1 MATAPLGTLQEFQP
15 EGEEIKDYLERVQL
29 YIEANAIPNDRQ
41 RAVLLSVVGSKM
53 YAILSDLLAPTLP
66 REKTYVE
73 ISTVLKQH
81 FEPKRVV
88 IAERYHFHKRE
99 QLSGESMADYEAAL
113 RRLATNCKFGEFLG
127 QALRDRFVCGLR
139 NEAVQRRLLSEKDL
153 THTKAMEIAQ
163 AMEAAD
169 RNAKSLKGTE
179 PSIHQFVSQTPDRA
193 PCTRCGRKNHK
204 PQDCRF
210 REAVCDICGKKGH
223 ISRCARTG
231 SRSRWRSIREPHCRS
246 FQRRLGE
253 RFFLTNHCTTH

>member
-1 MATAPLGTLQEFQP
+1 MVDVSIPRSAIIQRDFVGEGSSYACDDSWLPISMTEIPGHDRLSNLQLTGFC
-15 EGEEIKDYLERVQL
+15 LLVMMQL
-29 YIEANAIPNDRQ
+29 
-41 RAVLLSVVGSKM
+41 L
-53 YAILSDLLAPTLP
+53 
-66 REKTYVE
+66 
-73 ISTVLKQH
+73 
-81 FEPKRVV
+81 
-88 IAERYHFHKRE
+88 
-99 QLSGESMADYEAAL
+99 GESMADYEAAL

-210 REAVCDICGKKGH
+210 REAVCDDFVFASPDVVDVSIPRSAIIQRDFVGEGSSYACDDSWLPISMTEIPGH
-223 ISRCARTG
+223 DRLSHVQLTG
-231 SRSRWRSIREPHCRS
+231 FCLLVMM
-246 FQRRLGE
+246 QLLGGLLLLNIPLDV
-253 RFFLTNHCTTH
+253 RA